1 MVYEW
6 FGLKTT
12 WMVFSGLTLKSV
24 AQIFWFG
31 PQNRHLRFGDLCLKI
46 TATIYWFGSQN
57 QAIFSLSVTP
67 QNRRSEN
74 GVRHASRSGGLLHL
88 EASRAMVYQSGLK
101 TGGGTTMCGVHGT
114 IVEVASGSS
123 WRRTSRY
130 DGLRQILL
138 PLLYHFLYIRP

>member
-57 QAIFSLSVTP
+57 QAIFSLSVAP

-74 GVRHASRSGGLLHL
+74 GVRHASRYGGLLHL

-101 TGGGTTMCGVHGT
+101 TGGGTMMGGVHGT

-123 WRRTSRY
+123 WRRTGRC
-130 DGLRQILL
+130 DRLR
-138 PLLYHFLYIRP
+138 